1 MSPRFHH
8 KCISTNLVVIFP
20 LRSRPTLKVE
30 GTVRPDVD
38 PAATD
43 EELPDGLVR
52 FVIGIKHASIIFTI
66 INDPPRQSLESRAGP
81 YHSEDVG
88 SANNKLKTY
97 PFGDVVELQRLE
109 CL

>member
-8 KCISTNLVVIFP
+8 KCISTNLVVRFL

-30 GTVRPDVD
+30 GTVRPVVD

>member
-8 KCISTNLVVIFP
+8 KCISTNLVVRFL
-20 LRSRPTLKVE
+20 LRSRPTLIVE
-30 GTVRPDVD
+30 GTVRPVVD

-43 EELPDGLVR
+43 EELADGLVR
-52 FVIGIKHASIIFTI
+52 FVIKHASIIFTI

-88 SANNKLKTY
+88 IANSKLKTY
-97 PFGDVVELQRLE
+97 PFGDVVEVQRLE

>member
-1 MSPRFHH
+1 MYFYYSF
-8 KCISTNLVVIFP
+8 LVAPALI
-20 LRSRPTLKVE
+20 VE
-30 GTVRPDVD
+30 GTVRPVVD

-43 EELPDGLVR
+43 EELSDGLVR
-52 FVIGIKHASIIFTI
+52 FVIGIKHASIGFIIFTI

-88 SANNKLKTY
+88 SANNTLKTY
-97 PFGDVVELQRLE
+97 LFGDEAEVQRLE